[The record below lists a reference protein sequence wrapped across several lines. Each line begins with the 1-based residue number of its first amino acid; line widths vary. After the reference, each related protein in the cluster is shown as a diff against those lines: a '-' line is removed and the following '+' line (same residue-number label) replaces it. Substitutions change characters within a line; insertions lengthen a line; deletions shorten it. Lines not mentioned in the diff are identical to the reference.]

1 MKHFGDILF
10 QGAVK
15 DEQTRH
21 GSRAAY
27 AAMTAKPPPDA
38 LSDREIEF
46 IAARDSFYMASVSED
61 GWPYIQHRG
70 GQRGFL
76 KAIDRRTLA
85 FADYRGNKQYISTG
99 HFKRNNRAALFLM
112 DYPNRRRLK
121 IWRLRRLLISML
133 RPNLRRCLTQ
143 TRKRSGFFRLT
154 VEAADWNCPQH
165 ITPRFTESEIR
176 DGLAPQLAAFEQL
189 KEENAALK
197 ARLAQFTE

>member
-15 DEQTRH
+15 DEQMRH

-27 AAMTAKPPPDA
+27 AAMTAKPPPDT

-70 GQRGFL
+70 GPRGFL

-121 IWRLRRLLISML
+121 ILATAQIVDLDAAPELAMVLDPDQKAERI
-133 RPNLRRCLTQ
+133 
-143 TRKRSGFFRLT
+143 FRLT

-176 DGLAPQLAAFEQL
+176 DGLAPQLAVFEQL